1 MKQQQAKK
9 KEKPENKSL
18 SKKLPVEKSANK
30 NLKWFLLAGVL
41 LLTVFVY
48 YPSLKNE
55 WTNWDDRGYVLD
67 NELTK
72 NLNTTTFTQ
81 FFTTAQVMGNYHPLP
96 MLSLA
101 IDWKMY
107 GDDATGYH
115 LTALLFHLLNTIL
128 VFSFILLLMQ
138 SAWMAAIVAALF
150 AIHPA
155 HTESVAWISERK
167 DLMYLCFYMMSL
179 IAYLFYSK
187 SKSAISYSLCIL
199 AFIFSLLSKGQAVT
213 LPIVLVGID
222 YLQKRKWEWKIVIE
236 KIPFFALSI
245 AFGLIAVNAQ
255 SLSKSIA
262 DIPYYSF
269 PEKMLFAAYSLFSYI
284 YKAVYANPLSAFYPY
299 PLKGAAYSWLI
310 WCSPIL
316 LLAIAAIVIFKFRKN
331 RMVIFG
337 LLFFLVN
344 VALILQI
351 LPVGA
356 AIMAD
361 RYTYLAYLGL
371 FFLIAYF
378 VDWIMKNKS
387 IKIIYK
393 QLVSVLIISIM
404 AIQCSQAM
412 DRIAVWKNTESLWLD
427 TIEKYNYVPVARNNL
442 GSFYQKN
449 NRLDEALV
457 QFNEA
462 IRLQKNYPEA
472 LINRSDIYR
481 VQGKIREAIDD
492 CSNAIKF
499 NPEYPGAFMNR
510 GIAYSIGRQYDS
522 AFHDFKMVLKTEPNN
537 ANAYGNLGNL
547 LDMKGKIDS
556 AIWAYTK
563 AIDINPAY
571 FDCYGNRARS
581 YMKLNK
587 FTQALTDASS
597 AIQYSPAAGNLYA
610 LRADVYFNM
619 NQFENALNDALKAQQ
634 LGFTI
639 NQQYIDML
647 KQKTG
652 K

>member
-1 MKQQQAKK
+1 MKQPLKK
-9 KEKPENKSL
+9 KEKQESKPQ
-18 SKKLPVEKSANK
+18 SKKSPVEKSVNK
-30 NLKWFLLAGVL
+30 NLKWVLLAAVL
-41 LLTVFVY
+41 LLTLLIY
-48 YPSLKNE
+48 YPSLKND

-67 NELTK
+67 NDLTK
-72 NLNTTTFTQ
+72 NLSVNTFLD
-81 FFTTAQVMGNYHPLP
+81 FFTKPQVMGNYHPLP

-107 GDDATGYH
+107 GDDAKGYH
-115 LTALLFHLLNTIL
+115 FTALLYHLLNTVL
-128 VFSFILLLMQ
+128 VFFFILLLME
-138 SAWMAAIVAALF
+138 SVWMATIVSAFF

-155 HTESVAWISERK
+155 HTESVAWIAERK
-167 DLMYLCFYMMSL
+167 DLMYVCFYLISL

-187 SKSAISYSLCIL
+187 SKSALSYSLCIFT
-199 AFIFSLLSKGQAVT
+199 FILSLLSKGQAVT
-213 LPIVLVGID
+213 LPIVLLGID
-222 YLQKRKWEWKIVIE
+222 YLKNRNWNWKVLLE
-236 KIPFFALSI
+236 KIPFFILSI
-245 AFGLIAVNAQ
+245 AFGLLAVKAQ

-269 PEKMLFAAYSLFSYI
+269 PEKMLFAAYSLLSYF

-299 PLKGAAYSWLI
+299 PLKGAGYSWLI
-310 WCSPIL
+310 WSSPIL
-316 LLAIAAIVIFKFRKN
+316 LLIIAAIVFFKFRKN

-337 LLFFLVN
+337 LGFFLVN

-371 FFLIAYF
+371 FFLIAYLF
-378 VDWIMKNKS
+378 DRVMKNKS
-387 IKIIYK
+387 IKNSYK
-393 QLVSVLIISIM
+393 QLVSVFII
-404 AIQCSQAM
+404 AIIAVQCSNAM
-412 DRIAVWKNTESLWLD
+412 DRIAVWKNSESLWLD
-427 TIEKYNYVPVARNNL
+427 TIKKYEYVPVAHNNL
-442 GSFYQKN
+442 GSYYQKN

-457 QFNEA
+457 QFNEG

-472 LINRSDIYR
+472 LINRSDIFR
-481 VQGKIREAIDD
+481 IQGKIREAIDD

-499 NPEYPGAFMNR
+499 NPGYPGAYMNR
-510 GIAYSIGRQYDS
+510 GIAYSIGGKYDS

-547 LDMKGKIDS
+547 LDMKGQVDS

-563 AIDINPAY
+563 AIEINPAY

-581 YMKLNK
+581 YIKNK
-587 FTQALTDASS
+587 MYNEALTDANS
-597 AIQYSPAAGNLYA
+597 AIQYSPSAGNLYA

-619 NQFENALNDALKAQQ
+619 NQLENALSDALKAQQ
-634 LGFTI
+634 LGFSV
-639 NQQYIDML
+639 NQQYIEML